1 MEKHAPR
8 WQQRLH
14 TYSKALHQLSRA
26 VDLYRDTEI
35 DIIKEGIIQRFE
47 FTHELA
53 WKLRKDILLSEGFSD
68 VIGSRSATRE
78 AFQQGLIESGQI
90 WMDMIETRNRTVHTY
105 EQSMLQTEFTRI
117 INDYLPCLQQL
128 EKKAQSLCQHLV

>member
-1 MEKHAPR
+1 MIAKCGETALCVKLAVIERGYMEKHAPR

-14 TYSKALHQLSRA
+14 TYSKALHQLSSA
-26 VDLYRDTEI
+26 IDLYRDTEV

-53 WKLRKDILLSEGFSD
+53 WKLLKEILLSEGFSD

-78 AFQQGLIESGQI
+78 AF
-90 WMDMIETRNRTVHTY
+90 
-105 EQSMLQTEFTRI
+105 
-117 INDYLPCLQQL
+117 
-128 EKKAQSLCQHLV
+128 